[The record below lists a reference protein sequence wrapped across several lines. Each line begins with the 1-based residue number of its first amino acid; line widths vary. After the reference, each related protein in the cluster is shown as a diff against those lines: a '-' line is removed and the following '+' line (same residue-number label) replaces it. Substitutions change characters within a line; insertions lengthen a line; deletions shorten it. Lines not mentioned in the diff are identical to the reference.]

1 MWPDSYL
8 HFDDF
13 VSDLWTMIE
22 KFHDPVCLET
32 KMDINKIDIIFHQT
46 NENEYLYFYQIKDIH
61 FLICDLHKTV
71 LLINKWWWW

>member
-1 MWPDSYL
+1 MWTDSYL

-46 NENEYLYFYQIKDIH
+46 NENEYL
-61 FLICDLHKTV
+61 
-71 LLINKWWWW
+71 